1 MSWVSGFAV
10 YFIIWW
16 VTLFVV
22 LPFGLKTQDEDGD
35 VTLGT
40 TASAPKGPHMRRAA
54 FRATL
59 ISLLIFGLLYVLTR
73 QLGFTFDDIPSVVPD
88 FQ

>member
-22 LPFGLKTQDEDGD
+22 MPFGLKTQEEDGD

-54 FRATL
+54 LRATL
-59 ISLLIFGLLYVLTR
+59 ISLLVFALLYVLTR
-73 QLGFTFDDIPSVVPD
+73 QLGYSFEDIPSFIPD